1 MARKLA
7 IHFHTV
13 LYRAHLRSY
22 QQIRMNKDKIALLF
36 SAFMMIAAI
45 TLLTARPGFADG
57 VTDTSRA
64 YVKVEQDGLLNAY
77 LISLADAGESATG
90 NLYAFRILTTPA
102 TILNKDHPKAKTKV
116 TVHAVQDRGQPRGA
130 EYPTY
135 VFTSRNGFEDPS
147 LIYKTH
153 AGTRIFF
160 RDDTSG
166 KSGCLLS
173 AEQGYADICLA
184 DTNANPAPNI
194 PGLRDDFWSDLMK
207 LLGL

>member
-1 MARKLA
+1 
-7 IHFHTV
+7 
-13 LYRAHLRSY
+13 
-22 QQIRMNKDKIALLF
+22 MNKDKIALLF

-45 TLLTARPGFADG
+45 TLLTARPGYADG

-77 LISLADAGESATG
+77 LISLADAGESATD
-90 NLYAFRILTTPA
+90 NLYAFRIQAAPPIPVNEDNSNA
-102 TILNKDHPKAKTKV
+102 DKRI
-116 TVHAVQDRGQPRGA
+116 TVHAIQDRGQPRGA

-135 VFTSRNGFEDPS
+135 VFATRNANEDPA

-160 RDDTSG
+160 LDEIGS

-173 AEQGYADICLA
+173 AEQGYSDICLA
-184 DTNANPAPNI
+184 DIHGNPAPDL
-194 PGLRDDFWSDLMK
+194 PGLRDDFWTDLMK

>member
-36 SAFMMIAAI
+36 SAFLMIAAA
-45 TLLTARPGFADG
+45 TVSAVAPAVAENATNAPQ
-57 VTDTSRA
+57 A
-64 YVKVEQDGLLNAY
+64 YAKVEQDGLLNAY

-90 NLYAFRILTTPA
+90 NLYAFRIQAAPS
-102 TILNKDHPKAKTKV
+102 ILADEDDPNASKRITL
-116 TVHAVQDRGQPRGA
+116 HAVQDRGQPRGA

-135 VFTSRNGFEDPS
+135 VFTTKAAFEEPT
-147 LIYKTH
+147 LIYNTY

-160 RDDTSG
+160 LDEIG
-166 KSGCLLS
+166 AKSGCLLS
-173 AEQGYADICLA
+173 AEQGYSDICLA
-184 DTNANPAPNI
+184 DIHGNPAPDL
-194 PGLRDDFWSDLMK
+194 PGLRDDFWTDLMK